1 MRRVA
6 NVAPLPDMDVTTED
20 VMQIRRACDREL
32 KRMGK
37 SAEGFQFGFTNIS
50 RRQRANI
57 DLERWLD
64 AQYLRHVE
72 RSA

>member
-37 SAEGFQFGFTNIS
+37 PTEGFQFGFTNIS
-50 RRQRANI
+50 HKQRANI

-64 AQYLRHVE
+64 VQYLRHVE

>member
-37 SAEGFQFGFTNIS
+37 STEGFQFGFTNIS
-50 RRQRANI
+50 HKQRANI
-57 DLERWLD
+57 SLERWLD